1 MEPLLTSDGAAWL
14 AVLAI
19 VLVSGLVHGALGLGF
34 PLLATPALA
43 TMMDVRSAILVTLLP
58 TMAVNLASIAGNR
71 GGIARARSY
80 GPMLVFVLLGS
91 IMGTAALAAFDPSP
105 FRLLLAALILL
116 YLRGGLRVSRSRLQ
130 QHRLSFM
137 ALFGLLAGLAAGTTN
152 VMVAVLLIYFLSL
165 QTPRLVMV
173 PTLNACFLAG
183 KASQVIVLSLAGY
196 VTGHLL
202 LVTTPLALAAV
213 GALLVGQRLH
223 SRFRSE
229 TYHQL
234 MRWLLLL
241 LALILIGQYLLQ
253 T

>member
-1 MEPLLTSDGAAWL
+1 
-14 AVLAI
+14 
-19 VLVSGLVHGALGLGF
+19 
-34 PLLATPALA
+34 
-43 TMMDVRSAILVTLLP
+43 
-58 TMAVNLASIAGNR
+58 
-71 GGIARARSY
+71 
-80 GPMLVFVLLGS
+80 
-91 IMGTAALAAFDPSP
+91 
-105 FRLLLAALILL
+105 
-116 YLRGGLRVSRSRLQ
+116 
-130 QHRLSFM
+130 M
-137 ALFGLLAGLAAGTTN
+137 ALFGFLAGLAAGTTN

-213 GALLVGQRLH
+213 GALLIGQRVQ
-223 SRFRSE
+223 SRFRAG
-229 TYHQL
+229 TYHQM

-241 LALILIGQYLLQ
+241 LAVILVGQFWLQ